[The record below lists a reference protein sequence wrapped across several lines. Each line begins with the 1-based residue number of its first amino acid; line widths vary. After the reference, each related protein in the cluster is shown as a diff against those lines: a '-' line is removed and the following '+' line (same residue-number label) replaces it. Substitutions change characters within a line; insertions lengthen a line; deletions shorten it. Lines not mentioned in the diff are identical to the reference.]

1 MWAQRLHPSWR
12 VWSAEIRW
20 SVDMYVGTDI
30 LEELAACMFR
40 VVHVAILGGSN
51 LPQNVVTF
59 HHWSVWSQRTGIFI
73 STAVRTSNLKL
84 VEVFYGFVE

>member
-1 MWAQRLHPSWR
+1 
-12 VWSAEIRW
+12 
-20 SVDMYVGTDI
+20 MYVGTDV
-30 LEELAACMFR
+30 LEELAACILR

-51 LPQNVVTF
+51 LPQNVTF

-84 VEVFYGFVE
+84 VEVVYGFVQ